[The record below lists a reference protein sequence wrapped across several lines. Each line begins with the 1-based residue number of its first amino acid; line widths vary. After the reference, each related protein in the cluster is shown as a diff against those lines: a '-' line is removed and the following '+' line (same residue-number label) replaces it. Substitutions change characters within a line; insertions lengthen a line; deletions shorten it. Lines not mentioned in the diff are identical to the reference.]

1 MRELIAKYIV
11 ILTSLLVIILAALF
25 AYIQNP

>member
-11 ILTSLLVIILAALF
+11 ILTSVLVLILAALF
-25 AYIQNP
+25 AFVQNP